1 MNKKIK
7 EQLFKQNL
15 TYKYDASHNLY
26 TIPVPVRKWNNN
38 QLMFQCPFCY
48 TKYKKNGTP
57 YMNGILI
64 SHFHGDAGMDADGNY
79 GTRVPHCLPVART
92 YWNLENVKYE
102 FKLIGGNLIY

>member
-1 MNKKIK
+1 MNEKIK

>member
-1 MNKKIK
+1 MNEKIK

-15 TYKYDASHNLY
+15 TYKYDASNNLY

>member
-1 MNKKIK
+1 MNEKIK

-15 TYKYDASHNLY
+15 TYKYDASNNLY

-57 YMNGILI
+57 NMNGILI